1 MRLQDAQRLHDVS
14 SALSHHIRHEAL
26 VMPSLTCCLSVLH
39 DLRARAAQPLA
50 APGKRG
56 RRCLRL
62 YVCVAAMVQREV
74 SPGLVLETVDSFVRI
89 SATNAAVA
97 EAGAHVGDG
106 LFEIGDANVLG
117 LCAREAVQLLVGCA
131 GSNGLLPSCL
141 VNLP

>member
-1 MRLQDAQRLHDVS
+1 
-14 SALSHHIRHEAL
+14 
-26 VMPSLTCCLSVLH
+26 
-39 DLRARAAQPLA
+39 
-50 APGKRG
+50 
-56 RRCLRL
+56 
-62 YVCVAAMVQREV
+62 MVQREV